1 MMIPGYYMLSMAGL
15 DLTDSTAQDIA
26 GSHDLTAYAFA
37 SGKPVYMYGV
47 EGYSPIPVTIT
58 AGDSGAYA
66 LAFLTYTAT
75 VATTDKVT
83 VVDLLGT

>member
-1 MMIPGYYMLSMAGL
+1 MTPGYYMLDMGGL

-26 GSHDLTAYAFA
+26 GSHDRTADAFT

-47 EGYSPIPVTIT
+47 DGYTPIHVTIA

-83 VVDLLGT
+83 VVDLLDT